1 MIKSVL
7 GTLTFLGR
15 LSAPKGRGQG
25 WVFSVSQ
32 GLRSQEGLHQPLS
45 TSQQLRSRQSQWKWR
60 SLGAVFLGGKVSSRA
75 LLSKMTPTSQEGTT
89 PFRTGAKDRPQV
101 VFLQGEQK
109 DTGKLWEV
117 MGAGSTG
124 VVKVP

>member
-1 MIKSVL
+1 MEVPGCS
-7 GTLTFLGR
+7 
-15 LSAPKGRGQG
+15 LSGCK
-25 WVFSVSQ
+25 
-32 GLRSQEGLHQPLS
+32 L
-45 TSQQLRSRQSQWKWR
+45 
-60 SLGAVFLGGKVSSRA
+60 SSRA

-117 MGAGSTG
+117 MGAGSTR